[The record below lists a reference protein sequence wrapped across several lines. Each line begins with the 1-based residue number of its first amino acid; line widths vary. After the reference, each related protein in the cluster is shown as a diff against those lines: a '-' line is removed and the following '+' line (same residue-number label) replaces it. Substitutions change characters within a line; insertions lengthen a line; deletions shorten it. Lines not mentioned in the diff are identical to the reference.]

1 MIQQG
6 FSLGDRDWYIMCA
19 YDIRTKRD
27 FSEVRR
33 TLLAAG
39 CEESKADEA
48 LWVLSMWN
56 KGFTYT
62 NFRDHLTIVCISKAT
77 SAEQLYDSVQH
88 ELKHVVEHLSEYYG
102 VDSKGEEAAYLQ
114 GEVARLMYP
123 AAAILMC
130 PRCNHGYRL
139 L

>member
-27 FSEVRR
+27 LSEVRR

-48 LWVLSMWN
+48 LWVISMWN

-62 NFRDHLTIVCISKAT
+62 NFRDHLTIICISKAT

-102 VDSKGEEAAYLQ
+102 VDPKGEEAAYLQ